1 MEGPAGTDL
10 RAAAQAI
17 RRIAG
22 ELEAIAAVL
31 DRAEATGAP
40 AGSPEAVEA
49 LRGERDQLRPTF
61 AELQGVPEAPAAE
74 RGRRKEPPGW
84 PPAAAKVMIVDDALA
99 DLRLME
105 AILRGAGHQVVA
117 CGSGEGVERTVL
129 AERPDLLLLDIIMPH
144 RNGYEILRAL
154 KRDERT
160 RDMPVVVVT
169 AKNQESDR
177 LWSKRQGAAEHLMK
191 PFTPDQLLGTVRR
204 LVR

>member
-1 MEGPAGTDL
+1 MEGPARTDFH
-10 RAAAQAI
+10 AAAQAI

-22 ELEAIAAVL
+22 ELEAVAAAL
-31 DRAEATGAP
+31 ERAEAAGAGT
-40 AGSPEAVEA
+40 GSPETLEA
-49 LRGERDQLRPTF
+49 PRGERDQLRRALADLRGSSETLP
-61 AELQGVPEAPAAE
+61 AE
-74 RGRRKEPPGW
+74 RGPRKEPPGW
-84 PPAAAKVMIVDDALA
+84 PVPAKVMIVDDALA

-117 CGSGEGVERTVL
+117 CGSGEEVEQTVL

-160 RDMPVVVVT
+160 REMPVVVVT